1 MENHFVDV
9 EFKSLKK
16 AFKFV
21 SDNEFIFDLMD
32 APFDYN
38 IILKSN
44 KKNVCLVR
52 CFIRPE
58 DIINIRNSS
67 YY

>member
-1 MENHFVDV
+1 MENYFVDV

-16 AFKFV
+16 AFKYID
-21 SDNEFIFDLMD
+21 DNGFIFDLMG
-32 APFDYN
+32 APFDYS

-44 KKNVCLVR
+44 KKNAFLVR

-58 DIINIRNSS
+58 DFANLSDSSS
-67 YY
+67 Y

>member
-21 SDNEFIFDLMD
+21 DDNEFIFDLMD
-32 APFDYN
+32 APFNYEVLVVKQKYVF
-38 IILKSN
+38 I
-44 KKNVCLVR
+44 VR
-52 CFIRPE
+52 CWVKPE
-58 DIINIRNSS
+58 DVESLRS
-67 YY
+67 

>member
-16 AFKFV
+16 AFKYID
-21 SDNEFIFDLMD
+21 DNEFVFDLMN
-32 APFDYN
+32 APFDHS
-38 IILKSN
+38 IILKSS
-44 KKNVCLVR
+44 KKNSFLVR

-58 DIINIRNSS
+58 DFANLSNSS
-67 YY
+67 LY

>member
-1 MENHFVDV
+1 MKNHFVDV

-16 AFKFV
+16 AFKYID
-21 SDNEFIFDLMD
+21 DNEFIFDLMS
-32 APFDYN
+32 APFDYS
-38 IILKSN
+38 IILKSS
-44 KKNVCLVR
+44 KKNSFLVR

-58 DIINIRNSS
+58 DSVNLTNSA

>member
-21 SDNEFIFDLMD
+21 DDNEFIFDLMD
-32 APFDYN
+32 APFNYEVLVA
-38 IILKSN
+38 IN
-44 KKNVCLVR
+44 KKYVFIVR
-52 CFIRPE
+52 CWVKPE
-58 DIINIRNSS
+58 DVESLRS
-67 YY
+67 